1 MTLTSTK
8 KKTFSKE
15 QKNDQKNE
23 YYTEAENVYETHMIP
38 VKCMKLMFN
47 VALHLIYRTL
57 CSDLKT
63 IFFFGGGEGV
73 EGAERDGG
81 DLSYI

>member
-1 MTLTSTK
+1 
-8 KKTFSKE
+8 
-15 QKNDQKNE
+15 
-23 YYTEAENVYETHMIP
+23 MIP

-63 IFFFGGGEGV
+63 IFFFFFGGGKGV

>member
-23 YYTEAENVYETHMIP
+23 YYTEAGNVYETHMIP

-63 IFFFGGGEGV
+63 IFFFFFWWGERG
-73 EGAERDGG
+73 
-81 DLSYI
+81 